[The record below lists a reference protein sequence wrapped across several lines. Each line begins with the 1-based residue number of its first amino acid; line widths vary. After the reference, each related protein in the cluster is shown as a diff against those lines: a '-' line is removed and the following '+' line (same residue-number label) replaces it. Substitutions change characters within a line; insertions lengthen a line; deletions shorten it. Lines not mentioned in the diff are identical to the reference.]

1 MTEKQIKDFILLVET
16 MRVKQKE
23 YFRGKMGRD
32 LDAAKKLER
41 EVDKFIAEYK
51 TEQLEAL
58 QGRLF

>member
-1 MTEKQIKDFILLVET
+1 MTDKQIKDFILLVET
-16 MRVKQKE
+16 MRLKQKE
-23 YFRGKMGRD
+23 FFRGKMGRD

-41 EVDKFIAEYK
+41 EVDKFIADYK

>member
-16 MRVKQKE
+16 MRGKQKE
-23 YFRGKMGRD
+23 FFRGEMGRD
-32 LDAAKKLER
+32 LDAAKKLEK

>member
-1 MTEKQIKDFILLVET
+1 MTEKQIKEFILLVET
-16 MRVKQKE
+16 MRTKQKE

-41 EVDKFIAEYK
+41 EVDKFLADYK
-51 TEQLEAL
+51 TQQLEAL

>member
-1 MTEKQIKDFILLVET
+1 MTDKQIKDFIILVET
-16 MRVKQKE
+16 MRGKQKE

>member
-1 MTEKQIKDFILLVET
+1 MTDKKIKDFILLVET
-16 MRVKQKE
+16 MRGKQKE

-32 LDAAKKLER
+32 LYAAKKLER
-41 EVDKFIAEYK
+41 EVDKFISDYK

>member
-1 MTEKQIKDFILLVET
+1 MTEKQIKHFILLVET
-16 MRVKQKE
+16 MRKKQKE
-23 YFRGKMGRD
+23 FFRGKMGRD

-51 TEQLEAL
+51 TEQMEAL